1 MRSFYLA
8 RDDGDLAE
16 IYWSEQQAVSLN
28 GCAHEH
34 ARKVFLCIPNGD
46 GGFTADDVT
55 ERLAAL
61 WWRDEGDASD
71 MRDGSVLPDI
81 HSVPAAYRPMLAGKV
96 FDLLEAWKDRAKATD
111 VEAQRH
117 VEAA

>member
-8 RDDGDLAE
+8 VGDDGFIDRYDTQRE
-16 IYWSEQQAVSLN
+16 AVSLP
-28 GCAHEH
+28 GAHESAKH
-34 ARKVFLCIPNGD
+34 VFICIPD
-46 GGFTADDVT
+46 AKGGFTADDVT
-55 ERLAAL
+55 ERLAAA

-81 HSVPAAYRPMLAGKV
+81 KTVPLAYRPMLAGKV
-96 FDLLEAWKDRAKATD
+96 YDLLEAWKARAELADLK
-111 VEAQRH
+111 AQRH